1 MLNAIFLPY
10 VIEFNM
16 KSDYARKKYI
26 EIAKEIGF
34 NTAEMAKKAYA
45 DPPVSFNPVEPS
57 VEDL

>member
-1 MLNAIFLPY
+1 
-10 VIEFNM
+10 M